1 LRIVIKNI
9 FVNSPLDKLKKK
21 TDLVINNGVFE
32 KIGKAVSQE
41 NDVEFDFEGLTC
53 VPGFFDMHVHFREPG
68 QTHKE
73 DMLTGSQSA
82 MNGGFTGVM
91 IMPNTNPPIDNPKIV
106 KDLLKY
112 NKNSLLDI
120 TISTCVTKGREGK
133 VLNNLAALKKSGA
146 VSFTDDGSPV
156 YNPHIMRLALEDA
169 GKINCMIVQHAEDM
183 NLSNHGVMNE
193 GIISKKLKVKGIP
206 EISETMIVERD
217 ILIAEFVKNGHY
229 HVQHISCGR
238 SIEMLRDARKKLIKN
253 KVNVTGEACPHHF
266 ILDETALI
274 KHGTNAKMNPPLRTK
289 KDVAGIIQG
298 IKDGTIDVI
307 CTDHAPHT
315 KEEKAKGLNKAPFGI
330 VGLETAI
337 GLTYT
342 FLVKKNIIP
351 FERMIELMSI
361 NPRKLLNLKQ
371 PRIKVGEKANLT
383 FLNTNEKWKV
393 DVNKFKSKSKNTP
406 FNGYK
411 LQCKPVAVINNS
423 KIHFTDL

>member
-1 LRIVIKNI
+1 MRIVIKNI
-9 FVNSPLDKLKKK
+9 FINSPLDKIKKK
-21 TDLVINNGVFE
+21 TNLVINNGVIE
-32 KIGKAVSQE
+32 SIGNITSKK
-41 NDVEFDFEGLTC
+41 NDVEFDFKGLTC

-73 DMLTGSQSA
+73 DMNTGSESA

-91 IMPNTNPPIDNPKIV
+91 IMPNTNPPIDNPKII

-120 TISTCVTKGREGK
+120 NISACVTKNREGK
-133 VLNNLAALKKSGA
+133 ELNNLAALKKSGA

-156 YNPHIMRLALEDA
+156 YNPHLMRLALQEA

-183 NLSNHGVMNE
+183 DLSNHGVMNE
-193 GIISKKLKVKGIP
+193 GAVSKKLKVKGIP

-217 ILIAEFVKNGHY
+217 ILITEFVKKGHY
-229 HVQHISCGR
+229 HIQHISSGR
-238 SIEMLRDARKKLIKN
+238 SIDMLREAKKKKI
-253 KVNVTGEACPHHF
+253 NVTGEACPHHF
-266 ILDETALI
+266 ILDDTALL

-289 KDVAGIIQG
+289 KDVEGIVRG
-298 IKDGTIDVI
+298 IKDGTIEVI

-315 KEEKAKGLNKAPFGI
+315 KEEKAKGMNNAPFGI

-342 FLVKKNIIP
+342 FLVKKKVIS
-351 FERMIELMSI
+351 FERMIELMSV
-361 NPRKLLNLKQ
+361 NPRKLLNIKQ
-371 PRIKVGEKANLT
+371 PRIKIGEKANLT

-393 DVNKFKSKSKNTP
+393 DINKFKSKSKNTP
-406 FNGYK
+406 FNGYE

-423 KIHFTDL
+423 KIYFTDL

>member
-9 FVNSPLDKLKKK
+9 FVNSPLDKIKRK
-21 TDLVINNGVFE
+21 TDLVITNGVFE
-32 KIGKAVSQE
+32 KIGKASSKK

-73 DMLTGSQSA
+73 DMLTGSASA

-91 IMPNTNPPIDNPKIV
+91 IMPNTNPPIDNPKII
-106 KDLLKY
+106 KDLLKH

-120 TISTCVTKGREGK
+120 TISACVTKNREGK
-133 VLNNLAALKKSGA
+133 ELNNLAALKKSGA

-156 YNPHIMRLALEDA
+156 YNPHLMRLALETS
-169 GKINCMIVQHAEDM
+169 GKIDSMIVQHAEDM
-183 NLSNHGVMNE
+183 DLSNHGVMNE
-193 GIISKKLKVKGIP
+193 GVVSKKLKVKGIP

-217 ILIAEFVKNGHY
+217 ILITEFVKNCHY
-229 HVQHISCGR
+229 HIQHISCGR
-238 SIEMLRDARKKLIKN
+238 SIDMIRNAKEKKI
-253 KVNVTGEACPHHF
+253 NVTGEACPHHF

-289 KDVAGIIQG
+289 KDVERILQG
-298 IKDGTIDVI
+298 IKDGTIEVI

-315 KEEKAKGLNKAPFGI
+315 KEEKSRGLNKAPFGI
-330 VGLETAI
+330 VGLESSI

-342 FLVKKNIIP
+342 YLKKKKIIS

-383 FLNTNEKWKV
+383 VLDINAKWKF
-393 DVNKFKSKSKNTP
+393 DVTKTKSKSRNTP
-406 FNGYK
+406 FNGYD
-411 LQCKPVAVINNS
+411 LQCKPVAVINKS
-423 KIHFTDL
+423 KIYFTDL

>member
-9 FVNSPLDKLKKK
+9 FINSPLDKLKKK
-21 TDLVINNGVFE
+21 TDLVINNGLIE
-32 KIGKAVSQE
+32 KIGKAVPKK
-41 NDVEFDFEGLTC
+41 NDVVFDFKGLTC

-73 DMLTGSQSA
+73 DMKTGSESA

-91 IMPNTNPPIDNPKIV
+91 IMPNTNPPIDNPEII

-120 TISTCVTKGREGK
+120 TISACVTKNREGK
-133 VLNNLAALKKSGA
+133 ELNNLAVLKKSGA

-156 YNPHIMRLALEDA
+156 YNPHMMRLALEEA

-183 NLSNHGVMNE
+183 DLSNHGVINE
-193 GIISKKLKVKGIP
+193 GIVSKKLKVKGIP

-217 ILIAEFVKNGHY
+217 ILITEFVKKGHY

-238 SIEMLRDARKKLIKN
+238 SIDMLREAKKKKI
-253 KVNVTGEACPHHF
+253 NVTGEACPHHF
-266 ILDETALI
+266 TLDETALM

-289 KDVAGIIQG
+289 KDVESIIAG

-315 KEEKAKGLNKAPFGI
+315 KKEKAKGLNKAPFGI
-330 VGLETAI
+330 AGLESSI

-342 FLVKKNIIP
+342 YLVKKKIIS

-361 NPRKLLNLKQ
+361 NPRRLLNLKQ
-371 PRIKVGEKANLT
+371 PRIKEGEKANLT
-383 FLNTNEKWKV
+383 ILDTNAKWKF
-393 DVNKFKSKSKNTP
+393 DMNMTKSKSKNTP
-406 FNGYK
+406 FNGYD

>member
-1 LRIVIKNI
+1 MRIVIKNI
-9 FVNSPLDKLKKK
+9 FVNSPLDKIKRK
-21 TDLVINNGVFE
+21 TDLVINNGVIE
-32 KIGKAVSQE
+32 KIGKAASKKHE
-41 NDVEFDFEGLTC
+41 LELDFTGVTC

-73 DMLTGSQSA
+73 DMKTGSESA

-91 IMPNTNPPIDNPKIV
+91 IMPNTNPPIDNPKIL
-106 KDLLKY
+106 KELLKY
-112 NKNSLLDI
+112 NKNSLLHI
-120 TISTCVTKGREGK
+120 NISACVTKNREGK
-133 VLNNLAALKKSGA
+133 VLNNLAALKKSGV

-156 YNPHIMRLALEDA
+156 YNPHLMRLALEEA

-183 NLSNHGVMNE
+183 DLSNHGVMNE
-193 GIISKKLKVKGIP
+193 GVVSKKLKVKGIP

-217 ILIAEFVKNGHY
+217 ILITEFVKNGHY
-229 HVQHISCGR
+229 HIQHISCGR
-238 SIEMLRDARKKLIKN
+238 SIDMLRQAKKKKI
-253 KVNVTGEACPHHF
+253 NVTGEACPHHF
-266 ILDETALI
+266 ILDETALL
-274 KHGTNAKMNPPLRTK
+274 KFGTNAKMNPPLRTK
-289 KDVAGIIQG
+289 KDVEGIKRG
-298 IKDGTIDVI
+298 IKDGTIEVI

-315 KEEKAKGLNKAPFGI
+315 KEEKSKGLNKAPFGI

-342 FLVKKNIIP
+342 FLVKKKIIS

-361 NPRKLLNLKQ
+361 NPRKVLNIKQ

-383 FLNTNEKWKV
+383 FLDTKMKWKV

-406 FNGYK
+406 FNGYE

>member
-1 LRIVIKNI
+1 MRIIIKNI
-9 FVNSPLDKLKKK
+9 FVNSPLDRVKRK

-32 KIGKAVSQE
+32 KIGKAISKK
-41 NDVEFDFEGLTC
+41 NDVEFDFNGLTC

-73 DMLTGSQSA
+73 DMKTGSESA

-91 IMPNTNPPIDNPKIV
+91 IMPNTNPPIDNPKII

-120 TISTCVTKGREGK
+120 NISACVTKNREGK
-133 VLNNLAALKKSGA
+133 ELNNLAALKKSGA

-156 YNPHIMRLALEDA
+156 YNPHLMRLALEEA
-169 GKINCMIVQHAEDM
+169 GKINSMIVQHAEDM
-183 NLSNHGVMNE
+183 DLSNHGVMNE
-193 GIISKKLKVKGIP
+193 GVVSKKLKVKGIP

-217 ILIAEFVKNGHY
+217 ILITEFVKNGHY
-229 HVQHISCGR
+229 HIQHISCGR
-238 SIEMLRDARKKLIKN
+238 SIDMLRDAKN
-253 KVNVTGEACPHHF
+253 KKVNVTGEACPHHF
-266 ILDETALI
+266 ILDETALL
-274 KHGTNAKMNPPLRTK
+274 KYGTNAKMNPPLRTK
-289 KDVAGIIQG
+289 KDVEGIIKG
-298 IKDGTIDVI
+298 IKDGTIEVI

-315 KEEKAKGLNKAPFGI
+315 KEEKAAGLNKAPFGI

-342 FLVKKNIIP
+342 FLVKKKIIS

-361 NPRKLLNLKQ
+361 NPRKILNIKQ
-371 PRIKVGEKANLT
+371 PRIKIGEKANLT
-383 FLNTNEKWKV
+383 FLDTNRKWKV

-406 FNGYK
+406 FNGYD

>member
-1 LRIVIKNI
+1 MRILIKNI
-9 FVNSPLDKLKKK
+9 FVNSPLDKIKRK

-32 KIGKAVSQE
+32 KIGKAALKKV
-41 NDVEFDFEGLTC
+41 DAEFDFDGLTA

-73 DMLTGSQSA
+73 DMFTGSLSA

-91 IMPNTNPPIDNPKIV
+91 IMPNTNPPIDNPKII
-106 KDLLKY
+106 KELLKF
-112 NKNSLLDI
+112 NKKSLLDI
-120 TISTCVTKGREGK
+120 NISACVTKNREGK
-133 VLNNLAALKKSGA
+133 DLNNLAALKKSGA

-156 YNPHIMRLALEDA
+156 YNPHLMRLALEEA

-183 NLSNHGVMNE
+183 DLSNHGVMNE
-193 GIISKKLKVKGIP
+193 GAVSKKLKVKGIP

-217 ILIAEFVKNGHY
+217 ILITEFVKKAHY
-229 HVQHISCGR
+229 HVQHISCAR
-238 SIEMLRDARKKLIKN
+238 SIEMLRDARKKKI
-253 KVNVTGEACPHHF
+253 NVTGEACPHHF
-266 ILDETALI
+266 ILDDSALL

-289 KDVAGIIQG
+289 KDVEGILNG

-330 VGLETAI
+330 VGLESSI

-342 FLVKKNIIP
+342 YLVKKKIIS

-383 FLNTNEKWKV
+383 ILDTNAKWKF
-393 DVNKFKSKSKNTP
+393 DVTKTKSKSRNTP
-406 FNGYK
+406 FNGYD
-411 LQCKPVAVINNS
+411 LQCKPVAVINKS
-423 KIHFTDL
+423 KIYFTDL

>member
-1 LRIVIKNI
+1 MRIVIKNI

-32 KIGKAVSQE
+32 KIGKASSKKY
-41 NDVEFDFEGLTC
+41 DVEFDFEGLTC

-91 IMPNTNPPIDNPKIV
+91 IMPNTNPPISNPKTI

-120 TISTCVTKGREGK
+120 TISACVTKNREGK
-133 VLNNLAALKKSGA
+133 ELNNLAVLKKSGA
-146 VSFTDDGSPV
+146 VAFTDDGSPV
-156 YNPHIMRLALEDA
+156 YNPHLMRMALEEA

-183 NLSNHGVMNE
+183 DLSNHGVMNE
-193 GIISKKLKVKGIP
+193 GTVSNKLKVKGIP

-217 ILIAEFVKNGHY
+217 ILITEFVKNGHY

-238 SIEMLRDARKKLIKN
+238 SIEMLREAKKK

-289 KDVAGIIQG
+289 KDVERILQG

-315 KEEKAKGLNKAPFGI
+315 IEEKSKGLNKAPFGI
-330 VGLETAI
+330 VGLESSI
-337 GLTYT
+337 SLIYTY
-342 FLVKKNIIP
+342 LVKKKIIS

-383 FLNTNEKWKV
+383 ILDTNAKWKF
-393 DVNKFKSKSKNTP
+393 DVNKTKSKSKNTP
-406 FNGYK
+406 FNGYD
-411 LQCKPVAVINNS
+411 LLCKPIAVINNS